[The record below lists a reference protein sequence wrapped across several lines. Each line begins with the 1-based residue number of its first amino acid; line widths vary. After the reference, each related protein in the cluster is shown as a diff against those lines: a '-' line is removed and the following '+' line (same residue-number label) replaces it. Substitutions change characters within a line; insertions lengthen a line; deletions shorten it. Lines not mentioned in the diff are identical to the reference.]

1 MWTGDETVA
10 QSVWQSNEK
19 EHKKSPVNQYLL
31 LQHTKQ
37 DLTIST

>member
-19 EHKKSPVNQYLL
+19 EHKVL
-31 LQHTKQ
+31 
-37 DLTIST
+37 